1 MSEDEQQIETDFST
15 RVQGWISAQPVL
27 LWWSLAAVVVAV
39 TVFWWFTPSGLLGK
53 ADAVGYAVCHR
64 ITVRSFAFP
73 DGVQLPMCAR
83 CSGTFTGVLIG
94 LLGPGLLFGRR
105 RAGAFPPLPIMV
117 FMLAFSAWWAF
128 DGANSFTHLLPDE
141 LPIPHL
147 FYPNNILRVTTGTF
161 HGITL
166 ASIIL
171 PIVNAT
177 LWTDAENMPTIETWP
192 QVLALWGIGAATI
205 LMFLSGWA
213 LFLYPL
219 AIISALGTVAILSAT
234 TMVMLISVI
243 RHENRAAN
251 ISEALPYLL
260 LGLTLALVMI
270 GGIDA
275 MRFAVFGSWDGMV
288 F

>member
-1 MSEDEQQIETDFST
+1 MSEGEGTVEGDFSA
-15 RVQGWISAQPVL
+15 RMQGWISTQPPL
-27 LWWSLAAVVVAV
+27 LWWSLAAAAVVIAL
-39 TVFWWFTPSGLLGK
+39 FWWFTPGGILGK

-73 DGVQLPMCAR
+73 NGLQLPMCAR

-105 RAGAFPPLPIMV
+105 RAAAFPPLRIML

-166 ASIIL
+166 SSVIL

-177 LWTDAENMPTIETWP
+177 LWTDAENIPTIETWP
-192 QVLALWGIGAATI
+192 QVLALWGIGAAII

-219 AIISALGTVAILSAT
+219 AVLSALGTVAILSAT

-243 RHENRAAN
+243 RHENRAST

-260 LGLTLALVMI
+260 LGLVLALVMI
-270 GGIDA
+270 GGIDF
-275 MRFAVFGSWDGMV
+275 MRFAVFGTWDGMV